1 MTNWMK
7 RLVAG
12 LMWPAALLAGFAF
25 AAPAAEEQ
33 ERSIVLS
40 YWAQTESAA
49 LDLVY
54 YRMCREYEDANPDV
68 KINLNMVSS
77 NSDVFLKTMD
87 DAKKGVQP
95 EADVAML
102 TLFALGDRAAKGE
115 VLNLDSR
122 VLEWADRSDF
132 SPSVL
137 GLGRYRGA
145 LVGIGYYPTPEL
157 FVYRKDY
164 FKEAG
169 LDPDN
174 PPKTWEEIAAAA
186 EKLTKRDAS
195 GKVTRAGFDIPAQSA
210 HINHLESFMRQ
221 NGAKIIDPITEAIDI
236 NGAAAVE
243 AADWMIALKNRN
255 VSIPYSIAKYDVPFL
270 RGDSAMSQVKSIDIA
285 AMFKADPGMRDKVGF
300 MHVPVRKAPGR
311 SPATSSVHHE
321 AVEAPGGSLE
331 VPPVRDVQGERVEAL
346 QGLRHRAGEEVAAG
360 AVHRRGAGAQSVQPR
375 VRRPRRRQARR
386 RLHDQFLQAR
396 GRRMGEDVQGR
407 DASRCRLA
415 GSLRPADEGSGEV
428 AGAARVAMSTG
439 GGCDDR

>member
-1 MTNWMK
+1 MTNWKK
-7 RLVAG
+7 RLVVG
-12 LMWPAALLAGFAF
+12 LMWPAALLAGFAL

-40 YWAQTESAA
+40 YWAQTESPA

-87 DAKKGVQP
+87 DAKKGAQP

-195 GKVTRAGFDIPAQSA
+195 GKVIRAGFDIPAQSA

-236 NGAAAVE
+236 NGVAAVAAAN
-243 AADWMIALKNRN
+243 WMIALKNKN
-255 VSIPYSIAKYDVPFL
+255 TSIPFSIAKYDVPFL
-270 RGDSAMSQVKSIDIA
+270 RGDSAMSQVKTMDIA

-300 MHVPVRKAPGR
+300 MHVPVRKAPG
-311 SPATSSVHHE
+311 AFTGYKLLSVMKQSKQPDE
-321 AVEAPGGSLE
+321 AWKFLQFVMSKENVWKRYKAYGI
-331 VPPVRDVQGERVEAL
+331 VPVRK
-346 QGLRHRAGEEVAAG
+346 
-360 AVHRRGAGAQSVQPR
+360 S
-375 VRRPRRRQARR
+375 
-386 RLHDQFLQAR
+386 LQAQYIAEEPVLNR
-396 GRRMGEDVQGR
+396 YNLEYVDLGVGKPVVGFTTNFYK
-407 DASRCRLA
+407 L
-415 GSLRPADEGSGEV
+415 
-428 AGAARVAMSTG
+428 AGAAWEKMYKGEMLPAAALQEVYDQQMKELAK
-439 GGCDDR
+439 

>member
-7 RLVAG
+7 RLVTG
-12 LMWPAALLAGFAF
+12 LMWPVALLAGFAF

-300 MHVPVRKAPGR
+300 MHVPVRKAPGAFTGYKLL
-311 SPATSSVHHE
+311 SIMQQSKHPEE
-321 AVEAPGGSLE
+321 AWKFLQFVMSKENVWKRYKAYGI
-331 VPPVRDVQGERVEAL
+331 VPVRK
-346 QGLRHRAGEEVAAG
+346 
-360 AVHRRGAGAQSVQPR
+360 S
-375 VRRPRRRQARR
+375 
-386 RLHDQFLQAR
+386 LQAQYIAEEPVLNR
-396 GRRMGEDVQGR
+396 YNLEYVDLGVGKPVVGFTTNFYK
-407 DASRCRLA
+407 L
-415 GSLRPADEGSGEV
+415 
-428 AGAARVAMSTG
+428 AGAAWEKMYKGEMLPAAALQEVY
-439 GGCDDR
+439 DRQMKDLAK